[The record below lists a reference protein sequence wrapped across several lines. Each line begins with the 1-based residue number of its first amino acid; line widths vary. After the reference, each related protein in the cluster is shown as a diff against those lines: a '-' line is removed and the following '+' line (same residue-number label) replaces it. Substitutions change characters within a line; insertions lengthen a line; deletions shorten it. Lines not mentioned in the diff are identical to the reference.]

1 MLRPRE
7 MKDMAR
13 WNTDVMVV
21 AGDDAVNVLGQV
33 GKALVGH
40 AQEFGFTP

>member
-7 MKDMAR
+7 MKGTTR
-13 WNTDVMVV
+13 WNTDVRAV
-21 AGDDAVNVLGQV
+21 AGDDAIMSWGYV

-40 AQEFGFTP
+40 A